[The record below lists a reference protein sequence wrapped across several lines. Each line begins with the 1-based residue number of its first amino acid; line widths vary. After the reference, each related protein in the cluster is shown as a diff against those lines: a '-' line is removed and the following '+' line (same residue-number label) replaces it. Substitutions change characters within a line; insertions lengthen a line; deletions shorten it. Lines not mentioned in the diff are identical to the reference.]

1 MLSAVALDPRT
12 GAQFLEGLGFLLTP
26 DGAGDQ
32 APSYLLVALRTEPT
46 LRHFDPERVEYWMT
60 AHGRGVID
68 QFGRTTHVPLD
79 HPFSWGTIRVIDRL
93 EVYNDY
99 LTFGGQ
105 LSAARLDGF
114 TVAVFASPAPML
126 KTTGHS
132 QTPDPGAHPLT
143 AFFAHLRAVAGACRA
158 VEGRLAEVTPVAI
171 YAAYVQEAYEKY
183 KHSPM
188 LRSMHP
194 NTWLSLGRQE
204 GKLRQTQ
211 PAAWADARGLLE
223 MLNSSSSVDAP
234 DAPKAALVNLKER
247 SDART

>member
-60 AHGRGVID
+60 AHGRGIID

-132 QTPDPGAHPLT
+132 QTPDPGAHPRRHESM
-143 AFFAHLRAVAGACRA
+143 AARAPR
-158 VEGRLAEVTPVAI
+158 VTRQASCGTKPSI
-171 YAAYVQEAYEKY
+171 S
-183 KHSPM
+183 SPRPRITW
-188 LRSMHP
+188 RS
-194 NTWLSLGRQE
+194 W
-204 GKLRQTQ
+204 
-211 PAAWADARGLLE
+211 
-223 MLNSSSSVDAP
+223 
-234 DAPKAALVNLKER
+234 
-247 SDART
+247 

>member
-12 GAQFLEGLGFLLTP
+12 GAQFLQGLGFLLTP

-46 LRHFDPERVEYWMT
+46 LRHFDPERVDYWVAT
-60 AHGRGVID
+60 NGRGTIERFD
-68 QFGRTTHVPLD
+68 RSTRIPLD

-93 EVYNDY
+93 EVSNDY

-126 KTTGHS
+126 RTTGHS

-143 AFFAHLRAVAGACRA
+143 AFFAHLRAAAGASRA
-158 VEGRLAEVTPVAI
+158 VEQDLDDASPVAR
-171 YAAYVQEAYEKY
+171 YAAYVMEAFEKY
-183 KHSPM
+183 RHSPL
-188 LRSMHP
+188 LRSMYP
-194 NTWLSLGRQE
+194 NTWLSLARQE

-211 PAAWADARGLLE
+211 PVAWAEARGLLSV
-223 MLNSSSSVDAP
+223 LAASSTDAA
-234 DAPKAALVNLKER
+234 DAQTSAPAKRKEP